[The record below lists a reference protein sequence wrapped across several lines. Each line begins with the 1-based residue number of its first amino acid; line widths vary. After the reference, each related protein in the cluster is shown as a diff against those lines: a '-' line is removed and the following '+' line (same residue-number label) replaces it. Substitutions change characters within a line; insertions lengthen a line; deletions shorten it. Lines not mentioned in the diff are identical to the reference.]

1 MSFEG
6 RKETSEN
13 VQLSYAEVHHVEGYS
28 VPVIPDTET
37 SGRPINLLLIVAC
50 IAVGGSSFIFGF
62 DNQVVGPVVA
72 LKPFVSDILSDH
84 KLDHRFHRTLQ
95 LPKLT
100 FIFLS
105 GS

>member
-28 VPVIPDTET
+28 APVMPDTET
-37 SGRPINLLLIVAC
+37 AGRPINLLLTVAC

-62 DNQVVGPVVA
+62 DNQVIGPVVA

-84 KLDHRFHRTLQ
+84 KSDHEFHIPQQ
-95 LPKLT
+95 LPNLT
-100 FIFLS
+100 FIPLS